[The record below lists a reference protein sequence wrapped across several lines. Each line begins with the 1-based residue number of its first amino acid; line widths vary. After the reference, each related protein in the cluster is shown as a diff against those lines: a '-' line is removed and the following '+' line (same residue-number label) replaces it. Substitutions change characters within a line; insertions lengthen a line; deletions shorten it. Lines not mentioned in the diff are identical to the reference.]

1 MAKNSLKPNVGPTDS
16 TSALAVGL
24 KCFCVLCA
32 YFLKVINLT
41 LHSEVYFTPVHI
53 FFMCSVLIFRDRN
66 SISGVLSS
74 GNDGDRGGTRSLAML
89 VRQ

>member
-1 MAKNSLKPNVGPTDS
+1 MGPTDS
-16 TSALAVGL
+16 TNALAVGL

-32 YFLKVINLT
+32 YLRRNTIPL

-53 FFMCSVLIFRDRN
+53 IFMCSVLIFRDRN
-66 SISGVLSS
+66 SISGVLSR

-89 VRQ
+89 V